1 MEAGRMVDAVEV
13 IAQSEIVDVAG
24 AVEIV
29 TRPEIVDVAGAI
41 EVVARPEIVDVA
53 ARRLANVA
61 DEEDAVDVADLR
73 RVSTRIYRISDG
85 RSMTGEPPSATSMR
99 WRTRSTE

>member
-24 AVEIV
+24 AVEV
-29 TRPEIVDVAGAI
+29 VARPEIVDVAGAV

-53 ARRLANVA
+53 ARRLAGVA
-61 DEEDAVDVADLR
+61 DEEDVVDMAD
-73 RVSTRIYRISDG
+73 
-85 RSMTGEPPSATSMR
+85 P
-99 WRTRSTE
+99 